1 MQIGYLKYPHWHP
14 LFWPYDDDLKNLHP
28 DHPALSVNC
37 IAQLKAYLVS
47 TPHLKL
53 PESSSLG
60 ERDTL
65 KKREL
70 TLLLT
75 RLGQDRFEF
84 ETDVVG
90 LGRAPTQEELK
101 ARNALIGKYFHTRIN
116 DWITKLGD
124 SSRDFIPVSVS
135 DT

>member
-1 MQIGYLKYPHWHP
+1 M
-14 LFWPYDDDLKNLHP
+14 
-28 DHPALSVNC
+28 
-37 IAQLKAYLVS
+37 S
-47 TPHLKL
+47 TPHLKSS
-53 PESSSLG
+53 ESSSLG

-84 ETDVVG
+84 KTDVVG
-90 LGRAPTQEELK
+90 LSRAPTQEELK
-101 ARNALIGKYFHTRIN
+101 ARNALIGKYFHTQIN
-116 DWITKLGD
+116 DWITELGD
-124 SSRDFIPVSVS
+124 SSREFIPVSVS